1 MKFLG
6 CLFVIVFGAILF
18 AVGML
23 RSLFFMLFGK
33 RPGNSW
39 TTFGNTMR
47 GGTGNPFGANGRQQD
62 SYNSNQ
68 TNTEQQ
74 ANGAQYT
81 SGNAHHEA
89 NGANGA
95 NGQPRRNGKIF
106 EKNEGKYID
115 FEEV

>member
-6 CLFVIVFGAILF
+6 CFFVIIFGALLVF
-18 AVGML
+18 VGIL
-23 RSLFFMLFGK
+23 RSIYFMLFGK
-33 RPGNSW
+33 RPGNPW

-47 GGTGNPFGANGRQQD
+47 GRGDNPFGANGRQQN

-68 TNTEQQ
+68 TNNGQQ
-74 ANGAQYT
+74 ANGAEYT
-81 SGNAHHEA
+81 AGNAHHET
-89 NGANGA
+89 NGA
-95 NGQPRRNGKIF
+95 NGQTRRNGKIF